1 MSVSRE
7 IDASTLRRITQGDVA
22 AARALIELYQDRV
35 VALCCGV
42 AGNRDE
48 LAAHDVALDVFLR
61 IFDYL
66 KKLPQ
71 LGPAR
76 LSTWILTI
84 AAQRAVAAH
93 LEHAGNAA
101 RPSDE
106 VREPTLEAAP
116 AEPCPLDVSAADHVA
131 LLALP
136 AHVLA
141 ARAWAE
147 LNATPGFSDR
157 VLAAVV
163 HASALSAAST
173 HASAAPVGLFESA
186 SARRISVII
195 AVAALAAFAIAMLRS
210 GGVPAQHRPTPA
222 EMVSKGSAA
231 TLPLLP
237 STGQGLEAAQSPDV
251 AAMRARDQA
260 QQAEI
265 AALKA
270 QVAQL
275 QAEIDSTKTVEE
287 DTGYPH
293 PRPEVLRRWAAEC
306 HTRFDNLD
314 VSQES
319 PLQVTGDNFGL
330 TPAEIPGFNAAMRE
344 VHANWLVV
352 VRAAYFEITG
362 DAVGTK
368 VLSPTAMISE
378 MNHKGAKNEIN
389 ALRARIANE
398 RAGLVAAPAADA
410 EMSALERHYRAYANL
425 GDTIETALA
434 KRIGAPRARAVRGN
448 GWNHQSESTGCP

>member
-1 MSVSRE
+1 MLVRRE
-7 IDASTLRRITQGDVA
+7 IDASTLHRISQGDVA
-22 AARALIELYQDRV
+22 AARVLIELYQDCV
-35 VALCCGV
+35 VALCYGV

-48 LAAHDVALDVFLR
+48 VAAQDVALDVFVR

-66 KKLPQ
+66 KKLPG

-76 LSTWILTI
+76 VSTWILTI
-84 AAQRAVAAH
+84 AAQRAVAAQR
-93 LEHAGNAA
+93 ENPRA
-101 RPSDE
+101 R
-106 VREPTLEAAP
+106 TLEAGSVAP
-116 AEPCPLDVSAADHVA
+116 DLLAASSADHAA
-131 LLALP
+131 LLELP
-136 AHVLA
+136 AHELA
-141 ARAWAE
+141 ARAWGA
-147 LNATPGFSDR
+147 LSATPAFTER
-157 VLAAVV
+157 VLAAMVD
-163 HASALSAAST
+163 AAAAST
-173 HASAAPVGLFESA
+173 ASSHASSTLVGLFASA
-186 SARRISVII
+186 SARRLSVII
-195 AVAALAAFAIAMLRS
+195 AVAALAAFAIAMLRF
-210 GGVPAQHRPTPA
+210 GGVPAQRRPTPA
-222 EMVSKGSAA
+222 EILSKGSAA
-231 TLPLLP
+231 TLPSLP
-237 STGQGLEAAQSPDV
+237 STGPGLAAAESPEM

-260 QQAEI
+260 QQEEI

-275 QAEIDSTKTVEE
+275 QAEIDSTKTVDE

-319 PLQVTGDNFGL
+319 PLQVTGDTFGL
-330 TPAEIPGFNAAMRE
+330 TPTEIPGFNAAMRE

-352 VRAAYFEITG
+352 VRAAYLEITA
-362 DAVGTK
+362 DAVGAK

-378 MNHKGAKNEIN
+378 MNNKGAKNEIN

-410 EMSALERHYRAYANL
+410 ELSALERHYRAYANL

-434 KRIGAPRARAVRGN
+434 QRIGAERARTVRGN
-448 GWNHQSESTGCP
+448 GWNHQTESTGCP